1 MAGLASSWVA
11 AAPVALTKRI
21 EHRRRLAIRTLAEGL
36 GSQEERQTF
45 SDFQAQITISLGNPF
60 KTIVILGGNSSSNL
74 KFFVCVCV
82 NIKREILQKSSF
94 FVGWALVWILA
105 RKISSQ
111 KVWLQKQ
118 KKTKN

>member
-21 EHRRRLAIRTLAEGL
+21 EHRRPLAIRTLAEGL

-74 KFFVCVCV
+74 KLGVCVCVCV
-82 NIKREILQKSSF
+82 NIKRKILQKSSV

-111 KVWLQKQ
+111 KVWRKQ
-118 KKTKN
+118 KKKN